1 MRAALGLIE
10 SIGLTTAITA
20 LDAASKA
27 ADIRLAGFDK
37 VIGVSKKVSVTI
49 QIAGEVAAV
58 NAAVEAGVAAA
69 ERVGEVVASRVI
81 PRPHDEVYKLLEE
94 FEYNLKEK
102 QENRESGTKS
112 DTKLK
117 KVEGKKEAAT
127 VPEEQEKEEKAASKQ
142 SNKK

>member
-27 ADIRLAGFDK
+27 ADVRLVGFDK
-37 VIGVSKKVSVTI
+37 VIGVNKLVSVTI

-69 ERVGEVVASRVI
+69 ERVGNVVASHVI
-81 PRPHDEVYKLLEE
+81 PRPHEEVDKLLEE
-94 FEYNLKEK
+94 FEYNLEKK
-102 QENRESGTKS
+102 QENREAASNKE
-112 DTKLK
+112 TKLK
-117 KVEGKKEAAT
+117 KVENKKDAAT
-127 VPEEQEKEEKAASKQ
+127 VPEEQEKEEKTTSKQASK
-142 SNKK
+142 K